1 MPILE
6 KTGTFYL
13 GNTGKK
19 GDTHLLYESKDLT
32 THAVIVGMTGSGK
45 TGLGIDLLEEAALD
59 LIPALIIDPKGDL
72 SDLLLTFP
80 NLRPEDFAPWIDQAE
95 ADRTKTTIDELA
107 KETADTWKKGIEAS
121 GQSKERIAQLKN
133 SVERVIYTPAS
144 QAGIPLSILSSFKA
158 PPEEVIQNPDE
169 FRDKVI
175 TTVSSLLGLLGIQAD
190 PIKSREHILLS
201 TILETNWKED
211 KDLTLESLIAQIQKP
226 KFSKIGVF
234 DLNTFFPDKDR
245 QAFSITLNNLL
256 ASPGFR
262 GWLEGEPLDIQRLLY
277 TKDGKPKHSI
287 LSIAHLQDAERM
299 FFVTLFLNELI
310 SWMRRQSGTSSLRAV
325 LYMDEIFGFFPPN
338 GMPPSKKPM
347 LTLLKQARAFGLGVV
362 LSTQNPVDLDYK
374 GLSNCGTWFIGK
386 LQTEQDIGRI
396 ITGLKSASL
405 DDTSSNEVQK
415 LLSQTGKRKF
425 VLKNVHEKEPV
436 LFETRFSMSYLSG
449 PLTLPQISS
458 LMKPL
463 KAKIPIEPPSSP
475 QSNPSSE
482 KPEAPVGIDEYFLDN
497 PKSKNYQ
504 PQLIG
509 FSKLHFVDSKNKID
523 LWKKITLVIPTIDSG
538 NKLSWDQQERL
549 DEDLENQLSKT
560 PSIGTFQELP
570 SALSQLKSFTE
581 YKKNLADQLYQ
592 TQTLDLFYSN
602 DTKMLSQVDESEGDF
617 RSRLTHILRE
627 KRDADADKI
636 RQKYQPKIKT
646 LEDRIS
652 RSELKY
658 EKEKSN
664 SFSKKIEAFLSFLA
678 TLLSSLLGRKKIS
691 STTITKAGTS
701 LRKVS
706 RSMEDQNVTQ
716 AESSL
721 DSYQQQL
728 EDTKL
733 EMEQEIARSQSLDP
747 DKILLDTITIRP
759 RKSDIDIDNVG
770 ILWRAS

>member
-1 MPILE
+1 MPVLE

-13 GNTGKK
+13 GNSGKNP
-19 GDTHLLYESKDLT
+19 LLYESKDLT
-32 THAVIVGMTGSGK
+32 THGVIVGMTGSGK

-72 SDLLLTFP
+72 GDLLLNFP
-80 NLRPEDFAPWIDQAE
+80 ELRPEDFAPWIDQAE
-95 ADRTKTTIDELA
+95 ADRKKTTVDALA
-107 KETADTWKKGIEAS
+107 KETAATWKAGIEAS
-121 GQSKERIAQLKN
+121 GQSQERMVLLKD

-144 QAGIPLSILSSFKA
+144 GAGIPISILSSFKA

-169 FRDKVI
+169 FRDKII

-226 KFSKIGVF
+226 GFTKIGVF
-234 DLNTFFPDKDR
+234 DLNTFFPEKDR

-277 TKDGKPKHSI
+277 TKEGKPKHSI

-347 LTLLKQARAFGLGVV
+347 LTLLKQARAYGLGVV

-405 DDTSSNEVQK
+405 DDSSSNEIQK

-425 VLKNVHEKEPV
+425 VIKNVHEKEPV

-458 LMKPL
+458 LMKNL
-463 KAKIPIEPPSSP
+463 KGQTPIAPPQVNKP
-475 QSNPSSE
+475 NE
-482 KPEAPVGIDEYFLDN
+482 KPESPMGIDEYFLDS

-504 PQLIG
+504 PLFIG
-509 FSKLHFVDSKNKID
+509 FSKLHFVDSKNKVD
-523 LWKKITLVIPTIDSG
+523 LWKKTTLIVPTIDNG
-538 NKLSWDQQERL
+538 NKLGWEQQERL
-549 DEDLENQLSKT
+549 DEDTENQISKS
-560 PSIGTFQELP
+560 PSSGTFQELP
-570 SALSQLKSFTE
+570 SALSQPKNFSD
-581 YKKNLADQLYQ
+581 YKKTLADQLYQ
-592 TQTLDLFYSN
+592 TQTLELFYAP
-602 DTKMLSQVDESEGDF
+602 DTKTLSQADESEGDF
-617 RSRLTHILRE
+617 RAKLTQVLRE
-627 KRDADADKI
+627 KRDAEAEKI
-636 RQKYQPKIKT
+636 RQKYESKIKT
-646 LEDRIS
+646 LQDKIS

-664 SFSKKIEAFLSFLA
+664 SFFKKVEAFLSFLT
-678 TLLSSLLGRKKIS
+678 TLLSSLMGRNKIS
-691 STTITKAGTS
+691 STTISKAGTT
-701 LRKVS
+701 LRKAS
-706 RSMEDQNVTQ
+706 RSMEDQSVTH

-721 DSYQQQL
+721 GSYQQQL
-728 EDTKL
+728 EDTL
-733 EMEQEIARSQSLDP
+733 SERDAEIARTQTLDP
-747 DKILLDTITIRP
+747 DKIALDTLTIRP

-770 ILWRAS
+770 ILWKAF

>member
-1 MPILE
+1 M
-6 KTGTFYL
+6 
-13 GNTGKK
+13 
-19 GDTHLLYESKDLT
+19 
-32 THAVIVGMTGSGK
+32 
-45 TGLGIDLLEEAALD
+45 LEEAALD

-80 NLRPEDFAPWIDQAE
+80 ELRPEDFAPWIDQAD
-95 ADRTKTTIDELA
+95 ADRKKLTVEALA
-107 KETADTWKKGIEAS
+107 KETAENWKAGIEAS
-121 GQSKERIAQLKN
+121 GQNKERIAQLKD

-144 QAGIPLSILSSFKA
+144 QAGIPISILSSFKA

-169 FRDKVI
+169 FRDKII

-201 TILETNWKED
+201 TILETNWTED

-226 KFSKIGVF
+226 QFSKVGVF
-234 DLNTFFPDKDR
+234 DLNTFFPEKDR

-256 ASPGFR
+256 ASPSFR

-347 LTLLKQARAFGLGVV
+347 LTLLKQARAYGLGVV

-396 ITGLKSASL
+396 ITGLKSASM
-405 DDTSSNEVQK
+405 DDTSSNEIQK

-425 VLKNVHEKEPV
+425 VIKNVHEKEPV
-436 LFETRFSMSYLSG
+436 LFETRFCMSYLSG

-458 LMKPL
+458 LMKNL
-463 KAKIPIEPPSSP
+463 KTKMPVTKP
-475 QSNPSSE
+475 QANKPNE
-482 KPEAPVGIDEYFLDN
+482 KPESPMGIDEYFLDS

-504 PQLIG
+504 PLFIG
-509 FSKLHFVDSKNKID
+509 YSKLHFVDSKNKID
-523 LWKKITLVIPTIDSG
+523 LWKKTTLIVPTIDNG
-538 NKLSWDQQERL
+538 NKLSWEQQEL
-549 DEDLENQLSKT
+549 LNEDAENEISKT
-560 PSIGTFQELP
+560 KPTGAFQELP
-570 SALSQLKSFTE
+570 AALNQAKNFAE
-581 YKKNLADQLYQ
+581 YKKNLLDQLYQ
-592 TQTLDLFYSN
+592 TQTLELFYAA
-602 DTKMLSQVDESEGDF
+602 DTKTLSNVDESEGDF
-617 RSRLTHILRE
+617 RARLTHVLRE
-627 KRDADADKI
+627 KRDADAEKI
-636 RQKYQPKIKT
+636 RQKFEPKIKT
-646 LEDRIS
+646 LQDKIS

-664 SFSKKIEAFLSFLA
+664 SFFKKVEAFLSFLT
-678 TLLSSLLGRKKIS
+678 TLLSSLMGRNKIT
-691 STTITKAGTS
+691 STTISKAGTT
-701 LRKVS
+701 LRKAS
-706 RSMEDQNVTQ
+706 RSMEDQSVTH
-716 AESSL
+716 AENSL
-721 DSYQQQL
+721 ESYQQQH
-728 EDTKL
+728 EDTKS
-733 EMEQEIARSQSLDP
+733 EMEQEIARAPNLDP
-747 DKILLDTITIRP
+747 DKIALDKITIRP
-759 RKSDIDIDNVG
+759 RKSDIEIDNIG
-770 ILWRAS
+770 ILWRAVF

>member
-1 MPILE
+1 MPVLE

-19 GDTHLLYESKDLT
+19 LDTPLLYESKDLT
-32 THAVIVGMTGSGK
+32 THGVIVGMTGSGK

-80 NLRPEDFAPWIDQAE
+80 ELRPEDFAPWIDQAE
-95 ADRTKTTIDELA
+95 ADRKKTTVDALA
-107 KETADTWKKGIEAS
+107 KETAETWKKGIKDS
-121 GQSKERIAQLKN
+121 NQTSDRISKLKD

-144 QAGIPLSILSSFKA
+144 QAGIPISILSSFKA
-158 PPEEVIQNPDE
+158 PPEEVMQNPDE
-169 FRDKVI
+169 FRDKII

-211 KDLTLESLIAQIQKP
+211 KDLTLESIIAQIQKP

-234 DLNTFFPDKDR
+234 DLNTFFPEKDR
-245 QAFSITLNNLL
+245 QAFSISLNNLL

-287 LSIAHLQDAERM
+287 LSIAHLQEAERM

-310 SWMRRQSGTSSLRAV
+310 SWMRRQSGTSSLRAI

-347 LTLLKQARAFGLGVV
+347 LTLLKQARAYGLGVV
-362 LSTQNPVDLDYK
+362 LATQNPVDLDYK

-405 DDTSSNEVQK
+405 DDSSSNKVQK

-425 VLKNVHEKEPV
+425 VIKNVHDAEPV

-458 LMKPL
+458 LMKNL
-463 KAKIPIEPPSSP
+463 KGKTPTKKPKESKPT
-475 QSNPSSE
+475 E
-482 KPEAPVGIDEYFLDN
+482 KPEAPIGIDEYFLDS

-523 LWKKITLVIPTIDSG
+523 LWRKTTIAIPTIDNG
-538 NKLSWDQQERL
+538 NKLGWDQQERL
-549 DEDLENQLSKT
+549 DEDAENELSKN
-560 PSIGTFQELP
+560 PSTGTFQDLP
-570 SALSQLKSFTE
+570 EALSQPKSFSE
-581 YKKNLADQLYQ
+581 YKKTLADQLYQ
-592 TQTLDLFYSN
+592 TQTLELFYAS
-602 DTKMLSQVDESEGDF
+602 DTKTLSGADESEGDF
-617 RSRLTHILRE
+617 RARLTHALRE
-627 KRDADADKI
+627 KRDADAEKI
-636 RQKYQPKIKT
+636 RQKYQPKINT
-646 LEDRIS
+646 LQDRIN

-678 TLLSSLLGRKKIS
+678 TLLSSLMGRNKIS
-691 STTITKAGTS
+691 STTISKAGTS

-706 RSMEDQNVTQ
+706 KSMEDQNVTQ

-721 DSYQQQL
+721 GTYQQQL
-728 EDTKL
+728 EDTKV
-733 EMEQEIARSQSLDP
+733 EMEQEIAKTQNLDP
-747 DKILLDTITIRP
+747 DKITLDTLTIRP

-770 ILWRAS
+770 ILWRAN

>member
-13 GNTGKK
+13 GNTGKNW
-19 GDTHLLYESKDLT
+19 DTHLLYESKDLT
-32 THAVIVGMTGSGK
+32 THGVIVGMTGSGK

-80 NLRPEDFAPWIDQAE
+80 ELRPEDFAPWIDPAE
-95 ADRTKTTIDELA
+95 ADRKKTTVDALA
-107 KETADTWKKGIEAS
+107 KETAETWKKGIEAS
-121 GQSKERIAQLKN
+121 GQSKQRIAQLKD

-144 QAGIPLSILSSFKA
+144 QAGIPISILSSFKA

-169 FRDKVI
+169 FRDKII

-226 KFSKIGVF
+226 KFTKIGVF
-234 DLNTFFPDKDR
+234 DLNTFFPEKDR

-277 TKDGKPKHSI
+277 TKEGKPKHAI

-310 SWMRRQSGTSSLRAV
+310 SWMRKQSGTSSLRAI

-347 LTLLKQARAFGLGVV
+347 LTLLKQARAYGLGVV

-405 DDTSSNEVQK
+405 DDASSSKVQK
-415 LLSQTGKRKF
+415 LLEATGKRKF
-425 VLKNVHEKEPV
+425 VIKNLHDSEPV

-458 LMKPL
+458 LMKNL
-463 KAKIPIEPPSSP
+463 KGKSP
-475 QSNPSSE
+475 TKQPQVSKPTE
-482 KPEAPVGIDEYFLDN
+482 KPEAPIGIDEYFLDS

-504 PQLIG
+504 PLLIG

-523 LWKKITLVIPTIDSG
+523 LWRKTTLAVPTIDSG
-538 NKLSWDQQERL
+538 NKLGWDQQERL
-549 DEDLENQLSKT
+549 NEDSENELSKN
-560 PSIGTFQELP
+560 PSTGTFQDLP
-570 SALSQLKSFTE
+570 SSLSQPKAFTE
-581 YKKNLADQLYQ
+581 YKKTLADQLYQ
-592 TQTLDLFYSN
+592 TQTLELFYAP
-602 DTKMLSQVDESEGDF
+602 DTKTLSQVDESEGDF
-617 RSRLTHILRE
+617 RTRLTHVLRE
-627 KRDADADKI
+627 KRNADAEKI

-646 LEDRIS
+646 LEDRIN

-658 EKEKSN
+658 EKEKSS
-664 SFSKKIEAFLSFLA
+664 SFAKKIEAFLSFLA

-691 STTITKAGTS
+691 STTISKAGTS

-721 DSYQQQL
+721 GTYQQQL

-733 EMEQEIARSQSLDP
+733 EMEQEIAKAQNLDP
-747 DKILLDTITIRP
+747 DKITLDTITIRP
-759 RKSDIDIDNVG
+759 RKSDIDIDNIG